1 MFFKRKLLPIIVV
14 LLIACSAATAL
25 ASTYVG
31 NARTHKLH
39 YADCRYVGEMNV
51 TTKSISKTATKRL
64 TKDMY
69 LAKFV
74 AHKERFLRKNSI
86 ITH

>member
-39 YADCRYVGEMNV
+39 YADCRYVGEMNDNNKV
-51 TTKSISKTATKRL
+51 YFEDR
-64 TKDMY
+64 D
-69 LAKFV
+69 V
-74 AHKERFLRKNSI
+74 AINEGYVPCTVCRP
-86 ITH
+86 

>member
-31 NARTHKLH
+31 NARTHKFH
-39 YADCRYVGEMNV
+39 YADCRYVGEMNDNNKV
-51 TTKSISKTATKRL
+51 YFEDRDEAINEGYVPCKVCRP
-64 TKDMY
+64 
-69 LAKFV
+69 
-74 AHKERFLRKNSI
+74 
-86 ITH
+86 

>member
-1 MFFKRKLLPIIVV
+1 MMFFKRKLLPIIVV

-39 YADCRYVGEMNV
+39 YADCRYVGEMNDNNKV
-51 TTKSISKTATKRL
+51 YFEDRDEAINEGYVPCKVCRP
-64 TKDMY
+64 
-69 LAKFV
+69 
-74 AHKERFLRKNSI
+74 
-86 ITH
+86 

>member
-39 YADCRYVGEMNV
+39 YADCRYVGEMNDNNKV
-51 TTKSISKTATKRL
+51 YFEDRDEAINEGYVPCKVCRP
-64 TKDMY
+64 
-69 LAKFV
+69 
-74 AHKERFLRKNSI
+74 
-86 ITH
+86 

>member
-1 MFFKRKLLPIIVV
+1 MCIMMFFKRKLLPIIVV

-39 YADCRYVGEMNV
+39 YADCRYVGEMNDSNKV
-51 TTKSISKTATKRL
+51 YFEDRDEAIDEGYVPCKVCKP
-64 TKDMY
+64 
-69 LAKFV
+69 
-74 AHKERFLRKNSI
+74 
-86 ITH
+86 